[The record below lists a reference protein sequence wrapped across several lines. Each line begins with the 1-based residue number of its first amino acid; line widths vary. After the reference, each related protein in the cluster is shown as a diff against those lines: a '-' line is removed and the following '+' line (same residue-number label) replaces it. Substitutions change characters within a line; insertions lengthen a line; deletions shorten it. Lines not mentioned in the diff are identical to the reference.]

1 MEQRASS
8 MTHFRLFFALCF
20 LPAIGLFQEFGL
32 IGVPCANAQDAKL
45 NDDMGTS
52 EQRLPALAMNKY
64 LYSVTCWEDHREA
77 SPRIYA
83 QQYSAKGTIIRK
95 NFKINGH
102 SLVAE
107 QFQPDVAM
115 DDLGHFAVAWVEK
128 ADSFNIYVR
137 LYGANAVPITT
148 IMQVSEIAS
157 PHVNLEPVVA
167 MNEKGSFIISWKGG
181 DVFGDIYA
189 QLFDQNG
196 NKIGGNFRVND
207 VTEGVQMRPDAE
219 MQTDGSFIIV
229 WEDGR
234 TANDYAIYAQR
245 FSSSGAPLEGN
256 IKISHHPSSTHL
268 AANATVAVQQ
278 NGDFLVCW
286 NYGEQI
292 GQEKIYGRLMKAD
305 LQLIK
310 TDFIISSGTGV
321 APMSGN
327 LNPHTCSRASSGY
340 SVTWQGDI
348 GVGYNIYFR
357 LLDSQGNLLGDK
369 MIINA
374 TEMMKNKT
382 SPDHGESQNGSILF
396 IWQDDR
402 AGNADIYG
410 SWRGPVQPLN
420 VIAGFRYN
428 GMVPI
433 CWDPVYGDDRTTKY
447 EVHRADALGAPL
459 VKIATVDLLT
469 RGPGGNLMRDYIDTT
484 VTNGQTYYYAI
495 KADRGDESSLSYFA
509 MATPSLP
516 GNSIASSWAKVKPLI
531 DGQMQPDEWEDATSL
546 NISAITMPIGNV
558 TLHIKND
565 ANQLYL
571 AVDDPNDAAV
581 DPANILNLLY
591 DWNHD
596 KAWPAASPS
605 NEGLISF
612 NQALIALT
620 GYWGKYPNE
629 LGADAIITAP
639 PGVTAK
645 ISNASGHVQ
654 YEAALAAPGASG
666 KILGFAV
673 SVTDPGNYYPQQ
685 YGSAGLWPRGALWE
699 AAESLG
705 DLVLAAAADT
715 LVDLNWSMFKQCRER
730 TSWVK
735 DEKILTPP
743 FSYSAE
749 ILFDPLDPIE
759 FVSYDNTLYAG
770 TWGMDYS
777 SQARFAAYDVS
788 TGLQLWPFV
797 VPNSTFN
804 AQMCPAVND
813 SLFICSGQD
822 AQGLYALERS
832 SGLPKWSNHTGA
844 PMEGHPILDGD
855 RIYFHFQNLFCINAS
870 DGSTIWSRPLSG
882 SSVTTVDQQNVY
894 ISMNNHLQAYD
905 KFTGSLIWSED
916 CQTSQAVTV
925 DKQYVYTFNNNIIV
939 AREKDT
945 GQLLWTFTP
954 PGATWVLNRNNG
966 IAIHHTYLC
975 FTTYENAEKRGQL
988 FTLNKADGSYRWHV
1002 TFDSTGA
1009 SWPTIANNVV
1019 YVVNGGG
1026 SRVRPNS
1033 RASALW
1039 GFDIA
1044 TGNQVFLDYSTRY
1057 YEQPIV
1063 ANHRLFVLAS
1073 GNKIKVFSNSPI
1085 SGLATAH
1092 EVQPQESALRQNYP
1106 NPFNSSTTIEFAL
1119 AESGF
1124 MTLKIFNL
1132 LGEKVATLLAEKRTA
1147 GAYKL
1152 IWDAKGIASGVYL
1165 YRLEAGELVQTKK
1178 LILMR

>member
-1 MEQRASS
+1 MAKSS
-8 MTHFRLFFALCF
+8 SFVDQVRLLLVICVIA
-20 LPAIGLFQEFGL
+20 AIGLFQESGS
-32 IGVPCANAQDAKL
+32 IGVPCAKAQDARL
-45 NDDMGTS
+45 NDDVGTT
-52 EQRLPALAMNKY
+52 EQKFPALAMNKH
-64 LYSVTCWEDHREA
+64 LYSVTCWEDYREA

-83 QQYSAKGTIIRK
+83 QLYSAKGAAIRN

-107 QFQPDVAM
+107 QFQPDAAM
-115 DDLGHFAVAWVEK
+115 DDLGHFVVAWVEK
-128 ADSFNIYVR
+128 ADSFHIYAR
-137 LYGANAVPITT
+137 LFGANAVPMTAI
-148 IMQVSEIAS
+148 IQVSEKAS
-157 PHVNLEPVVA
+157 PHVYLEPAVA
-167 MNEKGSFIISWKGG
+167 INEKGFFVISWKGG
-181 DVFGDIYA
+181 DVLGDIYA
-189 QLFDQNG
+189 QLFDNAG
-196 NKIGGNFRVND
+196 SKIGGNIRVND
-207 VTEGVQMRPDAE
+207 ATQGVQMRPDVE
-219 MQTDGSFIIV
+219 MHTDGSFIIA

-256 IKISHHPSSTHL
+256 IKISHHPSSTRM
-268 AANATVAVQQ
+268 AANAAVAIQQ

-286 NYGEQI
+286 HYGEQT
-292 GQEKIYGRLMKAD
+292 GQEKIYGRLLNAS
-305 LQLIK
+305 LQPIR
-310 TDFIISSGTGV
+310 TDFIISSGTGIEPV
-321 APMSGN
+321 SGN
-327 LNPHTCSRASSGY
+327 LCPHACSRASSGY
-340 SVTWQGDI
+340 SVTWQGSI
-348 GVGYNIYFR
+348 GVGSNIYLR
-357 LLDSQGNLLGDK
+357 LLDSQGNLLADK
-369 MIINA
+369 MVINETA
-374 TEMMKNKT
+374 MMKNKT
-382 SPDHGESQNGSILF
+382 SPDHRESQNGSILF
-396 IWQDDR
+396 AWQDDR

-410 SWRGPVQPLN
+410 NWRGPVQPLN
-420 VIAGFRYN
+420 VVAGSRYN

-433 CWDPVYGDDRTTKY
+433 CWDPVFGDDRTTKY
-447 EVHRADALGAPL
+447 EVHRADAVGAPF
-459 VKIATVDLLT
+459 VKIATVDLSA
-469 RGPGGNLMRDYIDTT
+469 RGPGGSLMRDYIDTS

-495 KADRGDESSLSYFA
+495 KAVRSDENSLSFFA

-516 GNSIASSWAKVKPLI
+516 GNSISSSWAKVKPVI
-531 DGQMQPDEWEDATSL
+531 DGQMQADEWDDAASL
-546 NISAITMPIGNV
+546 NISAMNMPVGNV
-558 TLHIKND
+558 TLRIKND
-565 ANQLYL
+565 ANHLYL
-571 AVDDPNDAAV
+571 AVDDPNDATV

-596 KAWPAASPS
+596 KAWPAAGPS

-612 NQALIALT
+612 NHALTAFT
-620 GYWGKYPNE
+620 GYWGKYPDQ
-629 LGADAIITAP
+629 LGADGIIAAP

-645 ISNASGHVQ
+645 VSNANGHVQ
-654 YEAALAAPGASG
+654 YEAAIAAPGASG

-673 SVTDPGNYYPQQ
+673 SITDPGNYYPLQ

-715 LVDLNWSMFKQCRER
+715 LVDLNWSMYNQCRER

-735 DEKILTPP
+735 DEKILMPP

-759 FVSYDNTLYAG
+759 FISYDNTLYAG
-770 TWGMDYS
+770 TWGTDYS
-777 SQARFAAYDVS
+777 SLARFAAYDVYS
-788 TGLQLWPFV
+788 GLQLWPFV

-813 SLFICSGQD
+813 SLFICSGKD

-832 SGLPKWSNHTGA
+832 SGLLKWSNHTGA

-855 RIYFHFQNLFCINAS
+855 RIYFHFQNIYCINAR

-882 SSVTTVDQQNVY
+882 SSVPTVDEQNVY
-894 ISMNNHLQAYD
+894 ISMNNQLQAYD
-905 KFTGSLIWSED
+905 KFTGTLIWSED

-939 AREKDT
+939 AREKDS
-945 GQLLWTFTP
+945 GQLHWTFTP
-954 PGATWVLNRNNG
+954 PGATWILNRNNG
-966 IAIHHTYLC
+966 IAIHHSYLC

-1019 YVVNGGG
+1019 YVTNALG

-1033 RASALW
+1033 RTSALW
-1039 GFDIA
+1039 GFDIT

-1057 YEQPIV
+1057 YEQPVV

-1073 GNKIKVFSNSPI
+1073 GNKIKIFSNSPI
-1085 SGLATAH
+1085 SGLADSH
-1092 EVQPQESALRQNYP
+1092 ETQPQAYVLRQNYP
-1106 NPFNSSTTIEFAL
+1106 NPFNSSTTIEFVL
-1119 AESGF
+1119 PKSGF
-1124 MTLKIFNL
+1124 MTLDVYNL
-1132 LGEKVATLLAEKRTA
+1132 LGEKVAALVAEQRTA
-1147 GAYKL
+1147 GTYKL
-1152 IWDAKGIASGVYL
+1152 NWDAKGFASGVYL
-1165 YRLEAGELVQTKK
+1165 YRLEVEELVQSKK